1 MNEDTWTRQPPPE
14 PGPAVSTVW
23 HAEPATLT
31 ELSALRRQLRT
42 AVSTERDAAVE
53 DDCIEW
59 MLLAFEELTSN
70 GVRHGRPPVE
80 VSLTTSDAGWLLDV
94 SDAAPEA
101 PPTPAVGRDPGA
113 GGMGLYLVART
124 SAAHGWAVRG
134 GRKHVWAHLD
144 VSGSST
150 EASGGS
156 AAAPPVPCVSA
167 PARDPSG

>member
-1 MNEDTWTRQPPPE
+1 MNEDTWTHQPPPE

-94 SDAAPEA
+94 SDASPEA

-124 SAAHGWAVRG
+124 SAPHGWAVSGDRT
-134 GRKHVWAHLD
+134 HVWAHLD
-144 VSGSST
+144 ASGSS
-150 EASGGS
+150 AGAAQPSPAAGG
-156 AAAPPVPCVSA
+156 
-167 PARDPSG
+167 R

>member
-1 MNEDTWTRQPPPE
+1 
-14 PGPAVSTVW
+14 
-23 HAEPATLT
+23 
-31 ELSALRRQLRT
+31 
-42 AVSTERDAAVE
+42 
-53 DDCIEW
+53 
-59 MLLAFEELTSN
+59 
-70 GVRHGRPPVE
+70 
-80 VSLTTSDAGWLLDV
+80 
-94 SDAAPEA
+94 
-101 PPTPAVGRDPGA
+101 VGRDPGA

-124 SAAHGWAVRG
+124 SAAHGWAVLG

>member
-1 MNEDTWTRQPPPE
+1 MNEDTWTHQPPPE
-14 PGPAVSTVW
+14 PGLAVSTVW

-94 SDAAPEA
+94 SDAAPDT

-113 GGMGLYLVART
+113 GGLGLYLDPPPPGAPR
-124 SAAHGWAVRG
+124 WAVPRG
-134 GRKHVWAHLD
+134 RRHVRALLD
-144 VSGSST
+144 VSGSSA
-150 EASGGS
+150 EAWGGS

-167 PARDPSG
+167 PA

>member
-1 MNEDTWTRQPPPE
+1 MNEDTWTHQPPPE

-23 HAEPATLT
+23 RAEPVTLT
-31 ELSALRRQLRT
+31 DLTALRRQLRT
-42 AVSTERDAAVE
+42 AVSTDRAATVE

-70 GVRHGRPPVE
+70 GVRHGRPPVQ

-94 SDAAPEA
+94 SDAAPEV

-124 SAAHGWAVRG
+124 SAAHGWSVSG
-134 GRKHVWAHLD
+134 DRKHAGAHPD
-144 VSGSST
+144 ASGSSGAA
-150 EASGGS
+150 EPSPAAGG
-156 AAAPPVPCVSA
+156 
-167 PARDPSG
+167 R